1 MGPSSFPAGRET
13 KPSPALFSQSLT
25 LTTSIFRTIQLPNFR
40 DLMRQIVCN
49 GGVRNG
55 RANYATSQQT
65 IQTAT
70 TEGLNE
76 VMAMQQKL
84 GLGLGIGLGLCPRAG
99 GVHDAP
105 IAPMDPWWEDIWILS
120 IGRHPQCD
128 LTSSCWLSWSVLLTS
143 PTFILMSSSIS
154 STSTSSCVEMSMER
168 ATIQTWCVGKACLIK
183 KIITGNLYKKKIIN
197 KNKLFE

>member
-1 MGPSSFPAGRET
+1 
-13 KPSPALFSQSLT
+13 
-25 LTTSIFRTIQLPNFR
+25 
-40 DLMRQIVCN
+40 MRQIVCN

-105 IAPMDPWWEDIWILS
+105 IAPMDP
-120 IGRHPQCD
+120 
-128 LTSSCWLSWSVLLTS
+128 
-143 PTFILMSSSIS
+143 
-154 STSTSSCVEMSMER
+154 
-168 ATIQTWCVGKACLIK
+168 
-183 KIITGNLYKKKIIN
+183 
-197 KNKLFE
+197 